1 MGEMKQTLWTPLRF
15 LCQFHECQTL
25 YRKKI
30 RPTAE
35 LETARNTCRGQG
47 GSGGHGHKSSVQ
59 SKLDPDEE
67 LMVGELPIE
76 MVDGGDKRP

>member
-1 MGEMKQTLWTPLRF
+1 MSAKPSTGRKSAQLQNLKPHATHAYSRMLRGRIK
-15 LCQFHECQTL
+15 EV
-25 YRKKI
+25 RKGT
-30 RPTAE
+30 R
-35 LETARNTCRGQG
+35 RGQG